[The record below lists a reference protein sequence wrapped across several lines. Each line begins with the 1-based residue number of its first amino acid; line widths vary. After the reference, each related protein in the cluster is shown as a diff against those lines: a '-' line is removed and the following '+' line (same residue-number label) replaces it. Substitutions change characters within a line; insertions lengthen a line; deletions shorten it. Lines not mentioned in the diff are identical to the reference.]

1 MINEKNSSNRAVF
14 FVAHINNGHL
24 QLWWFGV
31 IGGIWISF
39 HSAFLYESAA
49 ALSACREPA
58 ETILSMLSFRDAIEP
73 SGKEEG
79 PMFIYL
85 F

>member
-1 MINEKNSSNRAVF
+1 MKKQLNRAVF
-14 FVAHINNGHL
+14 FVAHINNAHL

-39 HSAFLYESAA
+39 HNAFLYEPAA
-49 ALSACREPA
+49 ASPACRAPA
-58 ETILSMLSFRDAIEP
+58 ETLLSMLSFRDAIEP

-79 PMFIYL
+79 PMFV
-85 F
+85 FMF